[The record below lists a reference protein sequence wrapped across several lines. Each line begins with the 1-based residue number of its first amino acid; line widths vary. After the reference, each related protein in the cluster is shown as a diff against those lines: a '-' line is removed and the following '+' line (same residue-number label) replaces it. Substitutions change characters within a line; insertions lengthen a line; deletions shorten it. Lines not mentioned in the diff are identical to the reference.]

1 MSFVEFPREG
11 YWVVQWIDGYQQNRG
26 EENST
31 LVDVTLRRL
40 NIRTEGE
47 VLSRRADAA
56 NIFAWPSANQRAA
69 GEAEPEF
76 RTIPISVGSLPL
88 LCNGAVF
95 RGQSFIGRVP
105 TRRYTLNLPR
115 AEDSDGC
122 FKPTIEHKEPKG
134 PLNPA
139 GMNKTALNQ
148 FQYALPKSAKPSQ
161 VLIFY
166 ANGVEYVIPRQV
178 IFQTFYAAH
187 TKMANAF
194 CNGFWR
200 DTASQV
206 IEFRQLENGLLTRE
220 VPDLKEWHIVLKT
233 LVEDDHAPMLALL
246 WFESYARACAE
257 SIHTERLREIKQAE
271 SERTAPWDRGR
282 WHCSAR
288 LPFRPEY
295 SLTLEVEGYELK
307 RWPYNETPRKVLV
320 TRILSAN
327 APVYAWLIRNEREN
341 SGIDSDNHNPEGRA
355 PHGLRGGAK
364 GGNSGDTP
372 PITSTV
378 DPDKHSMVHNSSSE
392 QFVWSTGWRMEKL
405 AKSSSVSGTRS
416 TAPPPEP
423 KHLSSTCNPGGGT
436 KAADQHNTRVPVLD
450 VSERFSDILD
460 ALEQLSGK
468 VQHRVF
474 LPTSDAAKEHR
485 GSSICWN
492 FLNAQERGDTRLRPR
507 YGWRVLTRDPRKY
520 RAALVVSIE
529 YKGRHGLLFDI
540 ECRPSGGGFCW
551 AVLVGAPKSELFVFA
566 ALSKIAQAEGRNLD
580 ETLAQYAQ
588 DHGCNL
594 HKYMHQTKTESV
606 NGEEVRRFDQDAF
619 LRELTKP
626 FDRAAD

>member
-1 MSFVEFPREG
+1 MSFVEFPTEG
-11 YWVVQWIDGYQQNRG
+11 YWVVQWMDGYQQNRG

-40 NIRTEGE
+40 NIRTEAE
-47 VLSRRADAA
+47 VLGRRASAE
-56 NIFAWPSANQRAA
+56 NIFARPSAHQRAA

-76 RTIPISVGSLPL
+76 RIIPTSVGSLPL

-122 FKPTIEHKEPKG
+122 FKQTIEHKEPQG

-139 GMNKTALNQ
+139 GMQKTALNQ
-148 FQYALPKSAKPSQ
+148 FQYALPQSAKPSQ
-161 VLIFY
+161 VLILY
-166 ANGVEYVIPRQV
+166 ADGVEYVIPRQV

-187 TKMANAF
+187 TNMANAF

-206 IEFRQLENGLLTRE
+206 IEFRPLENGLLTRE

-233 LVEDDHAPMLALL
+233 LVEDDYAPMLALL
-246 WFESYARACAE
+246 WFEPYARACAE
-257 SIHTERLREIKQAE
+257 LIHSERLREIKQTE
-271 SERTAPWDRGR
+271 SKRTAPWDRGR

-320 TRILSAN
+320 TKILSAN
-327 APVYAWLIRNEREN
+327 APVYAWFIRNEREN
-341 SGIDSDNHNPEGRA
+341 SGIESDNHNPGGRV
-355 PHGLRGGAK
+355 PHGPRGGTK
-364 GGNSGDTP
+364 GGNSGGTP
-372 PITSTV
+372 PITFET
-378 DPDKHSMVHNSSSE
+378 DPDKRSMVHNSSSE
-392 QFVWSTGWRMEKL
+392 QFFWSSGWRMEKL

-416 TAPPPEP
+416 TTPSPEA
-423 KHLSSTCNPGGGT
+423 KNLSSTGNPGGGT
-436 KAADQHNTRVPVLD
+436 KAADQHNARVPVMD

-460 ALEQLSGK
+460 ALEQLSGV
-468 VQHRVF
+468 VQHCVF
-474 LPTSDAAKEHR
+474 FPSSDAAKEHR

-492 FLNAQERGDTRLRPR
+492 FLNAQERGNTHLRPR
-507 YGWRVLTRDPRKY
+507 YGWRVLTRNPRKY
-520 RAALVVSIE
+520 RAALVVSID
-529 YKGRHGLLFDI
+529 YQGQRGMLFDI
-540 ECRPSGGGFCW
+540 ECRPSDGGFCW
-551 AVLVGAPKSELFVFA
+551 AVLVGAPKSEAFVFA
-566 ALSKIAQAEGRNLD
+566 VLSMIAQGEGRNLD
-580 ETLAQYAQ
+580 ESLAEYAQ
-588 DHGCNL
+588 EHGCRL

-606 NGEEVRRFDQDAF
+606 NGEKVRRFDQEAF

-626 FDRAAD
+626 FKRAAD